1 MQDHMQDATWRQ
13 ALAGSQM
20 LFVAFGA
27 LVLMPLITG
36 LDPNVALFTA
46 GLGTL
51 LFQLMTGRQVPVF
64 LASSFAFITP
74 IILAKQQFGLAETMG
89 GVMAAGF
96 VYTFLGAAVKIKGTG
111 FIDRLLPPVV
121 IGPVIISIGL
131 AMAPIAAN
139 MAMGKAGDGAELLP
153 YSTAMMISMP
163 ALLTTLIVAVF
174 GKGIFRLVPI
184 IAGVLVGFG
193 LSFYFGVVDTAKIA
207 AAPWLAMPAFV
218 AFLTW
223 RVLYQPIG
231 DGINLVLTQTG
242 LYPHVIDFLGQ
253 RSTAMAS
260 VIAASVWLL
269 LFAYQDV
276 PYSHQLWWQFTLDA
290 DAPRGLRA
298 AMGSALL
305 LAAVAL
311 TWLLRTAPPVIHLP
325 DEEELQ
331 RANRILQASDQP
343 DGGLALTGDKALLF
357 HPRGNAFLM
366 YARRGRSLVALYDPI
381 GPAQERAEMIWQFR
395 DLCDLHHARPVF
407 YQVRAENLPYYMD
420 IGLTAI
426 KLGEEARV
434 DLLRFDLDAKGKE
447 MKDLRYTWNRGTR
460 DGLSLEIH
468 EPGQAPMDELKVIS
482 DAWLTGK
489 NVREKGFSLGRFSD
503 DYLKHFRI
511 AVIRFEGRPVA
522 FANLLETYSHDLASL
537 DLMRAHPDAPKL
549 TMEFMMVGLIQHYK
563 SHGYARFSLGM
574 VPLSGL
580 QPRRGAP
587 LTQRLGSMVF
597 QRGEQLYNFQG
608 LRRFKDKF
616 QPDWEPRYMAVPAG
630 LDPLVA
636 LADTAALIAGGL
648 TGLVKR

>member
-1 MQDHMQDATWRQ
+1 
-13 ALAGSQM
+13 
-20 LFVAFGA
+20 
-27 LVLMPLITG
+27 
-36 LDPNVALFTA
+36 
-46 GLGTL
+46 
-51 LFQLMTGRQVPVF
+51 
-64 LASSFAFITP
+64 
-74 IILAKQQFGLAETMG
+74 
-89 GVMAAGF
+89 
-96 VYTFLGAAVKIKGTG
+96 
-111 FIDRLLPPVV
+111 
-121 IGPVIISIGL
+121 
-131 AMAPIAAN
+131 
-139 MAMGKAGDGAELLP
+139 
-153 YSTAMMISMP
+153 
-163 ALLTTLIVAVF
+163 
-174 GKGIFRLVPI
+174 
-184 IAGVLVGFG
+184 
-193 LSFYFGVVDTAKIA
+193 
-207 AAPWLAMPAFV
+207 
-218 AFLTW
+218 
-223 RVLYQPIG
+223 
-231 DGINLVLTQTG
+231 
-242 LYPHVIDFLGQ
+242 
-253 RSTAMAS
+253 
-260 VIAASVWLL
+260 
-269 LFAYQDV
+269 
-276 PYSHQLWWQFTLDA
+276 
-290 DAPRGLRA
+290 
-298 AMGSALL
+298 
-305 LAAVAL
+305 
-311 TWLLRTAPPVIHLP
+311 VIHLP
-325 DEEELQ
+325 TSEELDK
-331 RANRILQASDQP
+331 AAKILMASSQP

-357 HPRGNAFLM
+357 HPNDDAFLM

-381 GPAQERAEMIWQFR
+381 GPTQQRAEMIWQFR
-395 DLCDLHHARPVF
+395 DLCDVHHARPVF

-434 DLLRFDLDAKGKE
+434 DLQRFDLEAKGKE

-511 AVIRFEGRPVA
+511 AIIRFEGRPVA

-563 SHGYARFSLGM
+563 NHGYARFSLGM

-597 QRGEQLYNFQG
+597 RRGEQLYNFQG